1 VKDNWTGLTP
11 EERRQERFKQWLSPD
26 VKFTSP
32 QAEEAYKKRTTRFI
46 KAISLEEPDRVPV
59 WLPAANF
66 PAFYAGGNLKKV
78 MYDYE
83 EMKRAWRKF
92 LLEFEM
98 DTFGGPGLVFP
109 GRVFDR
115 VGYKLHVWPGHGLSD
130 DAETHQFV
138 ESEVMKADEYDA
150 LIRDP
155 SDFWLR
161 FFLPRAAKA
170 LEPLQTLTQLTPM
183 VGIPVFY
190 FIQYGR
196 PEIQE
201 ALKAL
206 MDAGTEGMKWQ
217 EAVMESS
224 REVMEAGLPSLWGGL
239 SGAPFDM
246 VGDFLRGTQGIMLDM
261 YRQPDKIIEAM
272 ERMVPI
278 VIDEA
283 VASAD
288 ATGCP
293 VIIMPLHK
301 GDDNFMSDKQFETFY
316 WPTFR
321 KVMMG
326 MIDQGLVPMPFAE
339 GSYNRRLEVIKDL
352 PRASAVWWFDRTDM
366 ARAKEVLGDTACI
379 AGNIPV
385 SILRTGSHQDVKECC
400 RQLIQVCAPGGGYIL
415 TGGAAIDKGNPDNLR
430 AIMEAAKEYGVYK

>member
-1 VKDNWTGLTP
+1 
-11 EERRQERFKQWLSPD
+11 
-26 VKFTSP
+26 
-32 QAEEAYKKRTTRFI
+32 
-46 KAISLEEPDRVPV
+46 
-59 WLPAANF
+59 
-66 PAFYAGGNLKKV
+66 
-78 MYDYE
+78 
-83 EMKRAWRKF
+83 
-92 LLEFEM
+92 M

-138 ESEVMKADEYDA
+138 EGEVMKADEYDA

-183 VGIPVFY
+183 VGIPIFY

-301 GDDNFMSDKQFETFY
+301 GDDNFMSDKQFESFY